1 MGNPTIDPSKKARGS
16 NQEPLRQK
24 EEKMQKPPQIIVIP
38 QSMLA
43 GQKSLLRLAPM
54 PRNTSPLLSSTT
66 SPSPLLSS
74 ATVSPLLS
82 SSPRPVAAVVG
93 SKRPAPS
100 PSPPKDLL
108 LDIKEEQKED
118 EAPARKRANL
128 DHLSPEERMMR
139 RKLKNRGAAQ
149 TARDK
154 KKAATDSMAQKLAE
168 AKARLQESLD
178 ANAQL
183 LKTNTQLRVENANLQ
198 QKNIELQARLSP
210 LCTLP
215 LSPPSLPPALPCQ
228 QPKHP
233 PVHRAL
239 ASWDSSSHLCPSAAG
254 TRQEHDA
261 TGQEFGPRVVVERL
275 DSLGQSSGLDSG
287 VCGAVGAL
295 PQAQPTPNLTLT
307 FALSAS
313 SLEEETYPPVGLSL
327 NTDIGFDLGDTLNTP
342 TTNTT
347 GSILDGFLADTEM
360 MAMAESEKW
369 EKSLDDL
376 FPDLD

>member
-54 PRNTSPLLSSTT
+54 PRNISPLLSSTA

-74 ATVSPLLS
+74 ASVSPLLS
-82 SSPRPVAAVVG
+82 SNPRPVAAVVG

-100 PSPPKDLL
+100 PSPKKDLL
-108 LDIKEEQKED
+108 LDIKEEQNEEN

-139 RKLKNRGAAQ
+139 RKLKNRVAAQ

-154 KKAATDSMAQKLAE
+154 KKAATDSMEQQLAE

-183 LKTNTQLRVENANLQ
+183 LVTNTQLQMENANLQ

-215 LSPPSLPPALPCQ
+215 LSPPASPLPSPASSPNTPLSTVLSPPETAVLTCVPQQQEQGKSTMQQARSSDPGLSSKDLTPWGRAPALTVVCAALLALS
-228 QPKHP
+228 PKHNLPLPSPSPSPSP
-233 PVHRAL
+233 P
-239 ASWDSSSHLCPSAAG
+239 
-254 TRQEHDA
+254 
-261 TGQEFGPRVVVERL
+261 
-275 DSLGQSSGLDSG
+275 
-287 VCGAVGAL
+287 L
-295 PQAQPTPNLTLT
+295 PLKKRPTPQ
-307 FALSAS
+307 
-313 SLEEETYPPVGLSL
+313 
-327 NTDIGFDLGDTLNTP
+327 
-342 TTNTT
+342 
-347 GSILDGFLADTEM
+347 
-360 MAMAESEKW
+360 
-369 EKSLDDL
+369 
-376 FPDLD
+376 